1 MRRRGVTE
9 NMSETAK
16 PEVTRAPSNVIF
28 IGKKS
33 ALVYAVAALMQINN
47 SSEVTI
53 RARGR
58 AISKAVDVV
67 EILKGRFLQEALKI
81 KDIKIGT
88 EMLPARQEG
97 LKPRNVSTIE
107 ITVTKS

>member
-1 MRRRGVTE
+1 
-9 NMSETAK
+9 MSETTK
-16 PEVTRAPSNVIF
+16 PEATRAPSNVIF
-28 IGKKS
+28 VGKKS

-47 SSEVTI
+47 SSEVMI

-88 EMLPARQEG
+88 ELLPPKQEG